1 VRERAETL
9 AKDLRNL
16 DGADALDIEVCDTRA
31 QAGSGTMPLETL
43 PSAAVT
49 IVPKKGSVEKVARR
63 FGGAD
68 VPVIGYLK
76 DDTFFLD
83 LKTIT
88 VQDIAVLVEQ
98 ASSVFASF

>member
-1 VRERAETL
+1 
-9 AKDLRNL
+9 
-16 DGADALDIEVCDTRA
+16 
-31 QAGSGTMPLETL
+31 
-43 PSAAVT
+43 
-49 IVPKKGSVEKVARR
+49 VEKGARR